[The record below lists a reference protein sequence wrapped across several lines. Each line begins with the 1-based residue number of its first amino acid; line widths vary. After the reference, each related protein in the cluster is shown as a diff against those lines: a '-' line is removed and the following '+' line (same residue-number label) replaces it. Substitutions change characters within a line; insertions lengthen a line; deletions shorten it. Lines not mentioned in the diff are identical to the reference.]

1 MTATFRDVFVASKRA
16 DNAARRT
23 HRPAQLT
30 VRAAQGRDDRSPE
43 IALLVDPN
51 GPQSEA
57 TRALR
62 AHILTSHHHRGRRA
76 LVVCAASE
84 GAGCTQVAVNL
95 AVALRQAGLKVLLID
110 ADLRQPA
117 VQRYFPSMSGSPG
130 LYECLQW
137 PDTVVPGSISTDPS
151 TDLSIMPA
159 GDLTREAPDL
169 LSADRLK
176 PLLDR
181 VQREFDITII
191 DTPPANTCSDA
202 GMISSVAGYSLIVA
216 RRDASFVSDVKTL
229 ASELRRNHAIIV
241 GNVLNEG

>member
-1 MTATFRDVFVASKRA
+1 MTATPGEVLEAPKRA
-16 DNAARRT
+16 EAGARRMLPT
-23 HRPAQLT
+23 RSS
-30 VRAAQGRDDRSPE
+30 AAQAIGASTSE
-43 IALLVDPN
+43 IVLLTDPT

-62 AHILTSHHHRGRRA
+62 AHILASHRHRGRRA

-95 AVALRQAGLKVLLID
+95 AVALSQTGLKVLLID
-110 ADLRQPA
+110 ADLRQPT
-117 VQRYFPSMSGSPG
+117 VHKYFPSVSGAPG
-130 LYECLQW
+130 LYECLQS
-137 PDTVVPGSISTDPS
+137 PDTVVAGSIITDPA
-151 TDLSIMPA
+151 TELAIMPA
-159 GDLTREAPDL
+159 GGVTDEAADL

-181 VQREFDITII
+181 MQREFDVTII

-216 RRDASFVSDVKTL
+216 RRDASFVADIKTL
-229 ASELRRNHAIIV
+229 ANELRRNHAHIV